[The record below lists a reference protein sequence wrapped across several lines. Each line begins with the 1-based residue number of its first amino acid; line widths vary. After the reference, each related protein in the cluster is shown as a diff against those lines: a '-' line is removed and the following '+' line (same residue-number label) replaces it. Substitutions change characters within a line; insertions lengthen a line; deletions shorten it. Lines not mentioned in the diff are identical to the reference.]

1 MKKSRTAIFIVLT
14 VSGCVLAALWLMRQ
28 EGARSV
34 GVAGDRA
41 GAKDITRLSTGARGG
56 SGDRVQRL
64 RVSGR
69 EQGSSHEEAP
79 AETGVGAPQGQ
90 LAPGEDSTTLS
101 RAGNDPLRDQ
111 RRAVETWVA
120 EGGEEGVARAI
131 AAAKE
136 DPALKEAVVRALG
149 PVKLEAAA
157 GYVAE
162 ALGDEN
168 AVVVCAAVAAWAELR
183 GEEAVGDIG
192 KLLEANRIRQE
203 GSRDEVAVA
212 CVKALGGLMSSEA
225 LPVLEQ
231 ELQWVVQREARPVY
245 GLDLIEAVV
254 DIGDSRG
261 MGMLEQYADAL
272 QGKLSGAPMVRREQ
286 MLQIGLARLKAA
298 DLR

>member
-1 MKKSRTAIFIVLT
+1 MKKSRMAIFIVPA
-14 VSGCVLAALWLMRQ
+14 VFGCVLAALWLMRQ
-28 EGARSV
+28 DGRSV

-41 GAKDITRLSTGARGG
+41 GTKDTARLSTGARGG
-56 SGDRVQRL
+56 SGDRVQRR
-64 RVSGR
+64 RVSGS
-69 EQGSSHEEAP
+69 EQGSSHEETP
-79 AETGVGAPQGQ
+79 AGPGVGVPQGQ

-101 RAGNDPLRDQ
+101 HAGNDPLRDP
-111 RRAVETWVA
+111 RRAVETWAA
-120 EGGEEGVARAI
+120 EGGEDGVARAI
-131 AAAKE
+131 AAANE
-136 DPALKEAVVRALG
+136 DPALKETVVRALG
-149 PVKLEAAA
+149 RVKSDAAA

-162 ALGDEN
+162 ALGDKDP
-168 AVVVCAAVAAWAELR
+168 AVVCAAVAAWAELR

-203 GSRDEVAVA
+203 GPRDEVAVA

-231 ELQWVVQREARPVY
+231 ELQWVVQREEGPVY

-261 MGMLEQYADAL
+261 TGMLEQYADTL
-272 QGKLSGAPMVRREQ
+272 QGKLSGAPMVRRYQ
-286 MLQIGLARLKAA
+286 MLQIAKARLKAA

>member
-1 MKKSRTAIFIVLT
+1 
-14 VSGCVLAALWLMRQ
+14 
-28 EGARSV
+28 
-34 GVAGDRA
+34 
-41 GAKDITRLSTGARGG
+41 
-56 SGDRVQRL
+56 
-64 RVSGR
+64 
-69 EQGSSHEEAP
+69 
-79 AETGVGAPQGQ
+79 
-90 LAPGEDSTTLS
+90 
-101 RAGNDPLRDQ
+101 
-111 RRAVETWVA
+111 VETWVA

-162 ALGDEN
+162 ALGDEDP
-168 AVVVCAAVAAWAELR
+168 VVVCAAVAAWAELL

-203 GSRDEVAVA
+203 GPRDEVAVA

-286 MLQIGLARLKAA
+286 MWQIAQARLKAA